1 MDGPPITRGR
11 DNTKTTTIQMH
22 RMHGQF
28 GIMYVKLYI
37 QVADR
42 VINTGQDHT
51 EFETGENVY
60 MGLDGFYLLRDDEE
74 QALNLPRDAHDIP
87 LSICAKRYGPDGALV
102 YNTNGNT
109 GVWGDVIHVYEANIR
124 GKCDA
129 NKTAAMAS
137 RGRTSK

>member
-1 MDGPPITRGR
+1 MAR
-11 DNTKTTTIQMH
+11 TIQRLLLPKCTECTNNLVPCMS
-22 RMHGQF
+22 
-28 GIMYVKLYI
+28 KLYVP
-37 QVADR
+37 VADR
-42 VINTGQDHT
+42 IVNTGQDHT

-109 GVWGDVIHVYEANIR
+109 GVWGDVIHVYESHFWR
-124 GKCDA
+124 QVRC
-129 NKTAAMAS
+129 
-137 RGRTSK
+137 